1 MKQRLSLNVET
12 LILLLFAALP
22 VVDSVNGILIDKGLP
37 SVGPIYKILLLGVL
51 AILVLRSGE
60 LTPGLWVT
68 AICSVA
74 YILFSVAVNVL
85 LLDGTLP
92 SLDFPVKLSFNVLQ
106 LVLLLSCHRAGY
118 LTGRT
123 LDRIFHISTWL
134 MCALLLIPY
143 VLGLGNAIYK
153 GGIGYKGFFFSNN
166 ELSVVLLILFY
177 YSLYRATVTFSALN
191 VIQLGGIAV
200 CVLLLNTKSGMIACA
215 LGVALF
221 LVEYLRKPGA
231 PFKGLLVATIA
242 IGLVVAKD
250 FIMEQVASFMERQM
264 YLHRLYGGSVLE
276 TLVSGRFGLLEK
288 AWKGFMSH
296 PGWVVQL
303 IIGNG
308 FCAKTL
314 VEMDFVDL
322 FFYLGIFGSLAAAIA
337 LVVIF
342 VKSLP
347 NFRKDG
353 TWMRPFGYLLV
364 AGFSFLAG
372 HTLFMATSGCYF
384 VLMLC
389 YDLLYVRESQET
401 KLPS

>member
-1 MKQRLSLNVET
+1 MKQRLSLSAET
-12 LILLLFAALP
+12 IILLLFAALP
-22 VVDSVNGILIDKGLP
+22 VVDSVNGILIDLSLP
-37 SVGPIYKILLLGVL
+37 SVGPVYKILLLGVL
-51 AILVLRSGE
+51 AVLVLRSGQ

-68 AICSVA
+68 AICAVS
-74 YILFSVAVNVL
+74 YILLSVGVNVL
-85 LLDGTLP
+85 FLGGTLP
-92 SLDFPVKLSFNVLQ
+92 SVDFPVKLSFNVLQ

-134 MCALLLIPY
+134 MCALILIPY
-143 VLGLGNAIYK
+143 ALGLGNTIYK

-177 YSLYRATVTFSALN
+177 YSLYRTTVTLSLPN

-231 PFKGLLVATIA
+231 PFKGLLVAVMA
-242 IGLVVAKD
+242 IGLLVAKD
-250 FIMEQVASFMERQM
+250 FILEQVESFMTRQR
-264 YLHRLYGGSVLE
+264 YLHKLYGGSILE
-276 TLVSGRFGLLEK
+276 TLVSGRFALLEK
-288 AWKGFMSH
+288 AWEGFIAH
-296 PGWVVQL
+296 PQWPLQMV
-303 IIGNG
+303 IGNG
-308 FCAKTL
+308 FCAEAL

-322 FFYLGIFGSLAAAIA
+322 FFYLGILGSVAAAVA

-342 VKSLP
+342 FKSLP

-353 TWMRPFGYLLV
+353 TWTRPFGYLLV

-389 YDLLYVRESQET
+389 YDLLYEKPDPLR
-401 KLPS
+401 K